1 MYVQNKENQRIPI
14 FSFAIL
20 NKVNLLSLKI
30 ITRLAFFLTL
40 LMCAQIFS
48 TSKALAQKVGASG
61 LPLPRFVSLKSKRV
75 NMRVGPGR
83 DYKVQWLYVRKG
95 LPMEI
100 IREFG
105 NWRKVRDPNG
115 NEGWVLHSLLSGKR
129 VSIITPWDAHKPDE
143 NKTTPAPMANMH
155 ASATQNSAIVAK
167 IEAGTMGEVEE
178 CENEWCKL
186 RVIISKSDNITGYV
200 SQSLLWG
207 VYPDETIED

>member
-1 MYVQNKENQRIPI
+1 MYIHYKENQHIPI
-14 FSFAIL
+14 FSFTII
-20 NKVNLLSLKI
+20 NEVNLLSLKI

-40 LMCAQIFS
+40 LMCAQFFS
-48 TSKALAQKVGASG
+48 ASHALAQKVGASG
-61 LPLPRFVSLKSKRV
+61 LPLPRFVSLKSGRV

-95 LPMEI
+95 LPVEI

-129 VSIITPWDAHKPDE
+129 VSIITPWDAPKPDE
-143 NKTTPAPMANMH
+143 KKTAPTPVTNMH
-155 ASATQNSAIVAK
+155 ASPTQNSAVIAK
-167 IEAGTMGEVEE
+167 IEAGTLGAVEE

-186 RVIISKSDNITGYV
+186 QVRTPDSGTISGYV